1 MSLLSFFSKKKPRGN
16 SFEDDEIR
24 QRAIQHSKE
33 IRELNAQIREAEH
46 QASLEKARLI
56 LMRKQQAIQDY
67 RDEITPPEPEPG
79 IIEQLQPYLPLI
91 LSLLS
96 GKQLNAPELLNALNN
111 SPQQQHQAQLSPPK
125 KDDNSPGVAYISDE
139 EIKQTIEQIPKK
151 DLKMAKMFPDSVV
164 KSYLQK
170 HFSVDNETAD
180 RALTILRTT

>member
-46 QASLEKARLI
+46 QAELEKARLM

-96 GKQLNAPELLNALNN
+96 GKQLNSSELLSALNN
-111 SPQQQHQAQLSPPK
+111 SPQQQHQAQTSPPK
-125 KDDNSPGVAYISDE
+125 QLSPGVAHISDD
-139 EIKQTIEQIPKK
+139 EIKQTIEQLPKK

-170 HFSVDNETAD
+170 HFNVDDETAD
-180 RALTILRTT
+180 RALTILRTTT